1 MDLGALGLSG
11 IFSQVVSAFAPQ
23 VRTADPFTNALL
35 QWAAKLQ
42 GHAVGRWKIVAEA
55 GYTCVVKEGP
65 SARGLCGGPAAGM
78 CQFCQQSTC
87 LRHAAVAP
95 NGAIAC
101 IVCLNEL
108 LKARKQGASAQPGGD
123 PFAPGDN
130 GAPPGARPA
139 DAPPPQSR
147 EQANARARKVY
158 LGVMGLE
165 PGATM
170 ADVKRAFRT
179 FSGARKGHPDK
190 GGDPETY
197 KRWTEA
203 KSWLEKNGVS
213 DEDGAGD
220 RG

>member
-1 MDLGALGLSG
+1 MDLGALGLGG

-23 VRTADPFTNALL
+23 VRATDPFTNSVI

-42 GHAVGRWKIVAEA
+42 SHAVGRWKGVAAA
-55 GYTCVVKEGP
+55 GYTCVVKDSSGGHP
-65 SARGLCGGPAAGM
+65 LCGGPAAGM
-78 CQFCQQSTC
+78 CQFCRQSTC

-95 NGAIAC
+95 NGSIAC
-101 IVCLNEL
+101 IGCLNDL
-108 LKARKQGASAQPGGD
+108 LKAKTQGAPAPPGGD

-139 DAPPPQSR
+139 DAPPPNR
-147 EQANARARKVY
+147 ERTTASARKTY
-158 LGVMGLE
+158 LGVMGLK

-170 ADVKRAFRT
+170 DDVKKAFRT
-179 FSGARKGHPDK
+179 FSGPQKGHPDK
-190 GGDPETY
+190 GGDPATY

-203 KSWLEKNGVS
+203 MSWLKKHGVA

-220 RG
+220 G